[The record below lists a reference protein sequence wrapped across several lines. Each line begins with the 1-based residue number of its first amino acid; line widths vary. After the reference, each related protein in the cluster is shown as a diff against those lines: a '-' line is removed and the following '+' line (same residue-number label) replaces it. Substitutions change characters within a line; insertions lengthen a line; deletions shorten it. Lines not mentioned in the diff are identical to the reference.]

1 MFRRRTWS
9 SQELLDQ
16 VDVILTLL
24 IAGISSILGFFGLIS
39 LSTLGGLVLAM
50 LALVAFAQMRDRLV
64 RNKLSKRLDQLEIN
78 VVLDNFFHRD
88 TDEKPLLREADEE
101 IWLVRQTGNFI
112 FDLDLRLLEDFLER
126 NDGGYIRIVLTAP
139 TQTMLNQ
146 VALRNNLDD
155 DRIKAA
161 FSMSQSQVRVI
172 RTGIARM
179 TKRLQVRFAPYPV
192 QMNSIFV
199 DPDHG
204 EKDKRKAVIRYIG
217 YNENVNDLRDMLDFT
232 LQGDLGPGVFS
243 YYFEEAQKIFL
254 RSSKV
259 VVLIGGPRSGKT
271 KMMQNLIK
279 SVIETERDKLFSIL
293 SPRSTNDGFNVIIN
307 AEAAKPLVEHH
318 NGQDDIKL
326 DVLEDMTN
334 RLKAASGKILLVD
347 DIRSYHLKHQEFMRT
362 IKGLVDN
369 PVVTLFLS
377 ITLEER
383 NHPDYEDMHSFTNDI
398 EHHYRTTILN
408 EEPGNKEER
417 LQQELEASLL
427 LVKHAPPDWEILP
440 DTH

>member
-1 MFRRRTWS
+1 
-9 SQELLDQ
+9 
-16 VDVILTLL
+16 
-24 IAGISSILGFFGLIS
+24 
-39 LSTLGGLVLAM
+39 
-50 LALVAFAQMRDRLV
+50 
-64 RNKLSKRLDQLEIN
+64 
-78 VVLDNFFHRD
+78 
-88 TDEKPLLREADEE
+88 
-101 IWLVRQTGNFI
+101 
-112 FDLDLRLLEDFLER
+112 
-126 NDGGYIRIVLTAP
+126 
-139 TQTMLNQ
+139 
-146 VALRNNLDD
+146 
-155 DRIKAA
+155 
-161 FSMSQSQVRVI
+161 
-172 RTGIARM
+172 M